1 MTAILHFEFPSFFL
15 PFLAEREYAMPEAG
29 DQFAHWLAEARAG
42 SPDALGQ
49 VLDACR
55 HYLLLI
61 ADEDLD
67 PALREKGGA
76 SDLVQ
81 QTFLEAQTAFPRFQG
96 GTQDELLA
104 WMRKLLRNNLI
115 DFTRRFRDV
124 AKRSSEREVAI
135 DAQETPSQSASM

>member
-1 MTAILHFEFPSFFL
+1 
-15 PFLAEREYAMPEAG
+15 
-29 DQFAHWLAEARAG
+29 
-42 SPDALGQ
+42 
-49 VLDACR
+49 
-55 HYLLLI
+55 
-61 ADEDLD
+61 
-67 PALREKGGA
+67 LREKGGA

-135 DAQETPSQSASM
+135 DAQETPSQSASMVAAETPSPSGHAIAHERDQALHEAIDRLPDDYRSVLRARYEQGQSFEAIAEQMGRSREAVRKLWAR